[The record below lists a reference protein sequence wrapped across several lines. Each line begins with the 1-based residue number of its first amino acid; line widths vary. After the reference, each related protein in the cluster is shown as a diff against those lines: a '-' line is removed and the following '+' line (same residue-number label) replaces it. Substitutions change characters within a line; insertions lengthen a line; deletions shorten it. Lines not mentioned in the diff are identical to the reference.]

1 MKKVFLI
8 SGIALTVA
16 ACNSNSN
23 KSTSDTTVTTSSTV
37 STTTK
42 STTLVT
48 DTTGLVLIKKSD
60 CLTCHKV
67 DQKVIGPAYTD
78 VANKYTASDDVIDT
92 LASKI
97 IKGGSGNWGTT
108 PMSAHPDL
116 SMTDAKE
123 MVKYILSL
131 KKS

>member
-1 MKKVFLI
+1 MKKVFIIFGL
-8 SGIALTVA
+8 ALAVA

-23 KSTSDTTVTTSSTV
+23 KSTSDTTTTTSSTV

-42 STTLVT
+42 TTTLVT

-60 CLTCHKV
+60 CLTCHKM
-67 DQKVIGPAYTD
+67 DQKVIGPAYVD
-78 VANKYTASDDVIDT
+78 VANKYTASEAVIDT
-92 LASKI
+92 LANKI
-97 IKGGSGNWGTT
+97 INGGSGNWGQV
-108 PMSAHPDL
+108 PMSAHPNL
-116 SMTDAKE
+116 SLTDAKE

>member
-8 SGIALTVA
+8 FGIALTVA

-23 KSTSDTTVTTSSTV
+23 KSTSDTTVTTTNTV

-48 DTTGLVLIKKSD
+48 DTTGLALIKKSD
-60 CLTCHKV
+60 CLTCHKM

-116 SMTDAKE
+116 STTDAKE